1 MKSLDD
7 HTEEQINMK
16 NKKERI
22 QKMNDTDSE
31 EHYFTVQ
38 KYFVITALLVLIIII
53 TKKEINEH

>member
-1 MKSLDD
+1 MDD

-38 KYFVITALLVLIIII
+38 KYFFITALLVLIIII

>member
-1 MKSLDD
+1 MDD